1 MTREISLFE
10 VVARSKRVGGG
21 LRMVDTIGVG
31 LIRLTLRASQLPQW
45 GRLWL

>member
-1 MTREISLFE
+1 MTIEISLFE

-21 LRMVDTIGVG
+21 LRMVEIGVG